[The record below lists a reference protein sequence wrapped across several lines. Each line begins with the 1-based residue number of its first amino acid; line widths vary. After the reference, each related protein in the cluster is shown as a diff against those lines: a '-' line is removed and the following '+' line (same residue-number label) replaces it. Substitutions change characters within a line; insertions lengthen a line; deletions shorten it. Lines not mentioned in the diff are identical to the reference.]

1 MLILMSILL
10 IDWYILFTNQALE
23 QHYFKFNQIIKY
35 NISVNYKVCINLNL
49 NLNFKPCCQRKGKE
63 FNIFVYLIMF

>member
-23 QHYFKFNQIIKY
+23 QHYLKFNQIIIKY

-49 NLNFKPCCQRKGKE
+49 NLNFKPCCQRKGKTYL
-63 FNIFVYLIMF
+63 FYLIIF